1 MSITRNFS
9 ITSQR
14 VATNFVADKAN
25 KLVGS
30 AVSKLFGLP
39 DPNAS
44 RRLGTL
50 TNSPYNA
57 YKLNV
62 QNFLKQD
69 YTQEVENS
77 QGRVRPQGQ
86 GPDFRP
92 YPIVQNQDWRIRI
105 APGTALQSKYFDTAI
120 LEPLKKT
127 KGVVFPYTPQI
138 ALTHSASYQA
148 TPLTHANFQH
158 YSYSNSDIAAIT
170 ISGDFTAQNEAEGL
184 YVLAVIHFFRSVTK
198 MFFGSD
204 ANPVAGTPPPVL
216 FLYGLGEKI
225 LNGVPVVV
233 TSFTSTFPQDTD
245 YLLVDSNRI
254 PTAMGLSIIVQPVFN
269 RQQAL
274 TYSSTQF
281 INGSLLNRGYI

>member
-9 ITSQR
+9 ITGQR
-14 VATNFVADKAN
+14 VATNFVADKAG

-50 TNSPYNA
+50 KNSPYND

-69 YTQEVENS
+69 FTQESVRTD
-77 QGRVRPQGQ
+77 GRIFAPNQ
-86 GPDFRP
+86 GPNYTP
-92 YPIVQNQDWRIRI
+92 YPIVQTEDWRIRI
-105 APGTALQSKYFDTAI
+105 APGAALKSKYFDVDI
-120 LEPLKKT
+120 LNPLKDT
-127 KGVVFPYTPQI
+127 NGVVFPYTPQI
-138 ALTHSASYQA
+138 AITHTASYQA

-158 YSYSNSDIAAIT
+158 YSYSSSDIAAIT
-170 ISGDFTAQNEAEGL
+170 ISGDFTAQNKSEGL

-216 FLYGLGEKI
+216 FLYGLGDQI

-233 TSFTSTFPQDTD
+233 TSFTSTFPNDID
-245 YLLVDSNRI
+245 YLLVKNNRI
-254 PTAMGLSIIVQPVFN
+254 PTSMSLSIIVQPVFN

>member
-9 ITSQR
+9 ITGQR
-14 VATNFVADKAN
+14 VATNFVADKAG

-50 TNSPYNA
+50 KNSPYMA

-62 QNFLKQD
+62 QNFLKPN
-69 YTQEVENS
+69 YTQEV
-77 QGRVRPQGQ
+77 VRTDGAVNGAQFVTQ
-86 GPDFRP
+86 
-92 YPIVQNQDWRIRI
+92 PIVQKQDWRIRI
-105 APGTALQSKYFDTAI
+105 APGPALTSKYYDTKI
-120 LEPLKKT
+120 LKPLKDT
-127 KGVVFPYTPQI
+127 NGVVFPYTPQI
-138 ALTHSASYQA
+138 AITHNASYQA

-158 YSYSNSDIAAIT
+158 YSYSNSDIAAIS
-170 ISGDFTAQNEAEGL
+170 IAGDFTAQNEAEGL

-216 FLYGLGEKI
+216 FLYGLGDQI

-233 TSFTSTFPQDTD
+233 TSFTSTFPNDID
-245 YLLVDSNRI
+245 YLLVKGNRV
-254 PTAMGLSIIVQPVFN
+254 PTSMGLSIIVQPVFN

>member
-9 ITSQR
+9 ITGQR
-14 VATNFVADKAN
+14 VATNFVADKAG

-50 TNSPYNA
+50 KNSPYMA

-62 QNFLKQD
+62 QNFLKPN
-69 YTQEVENS
+69 YTQEV
-77 QGRVRPQGQ
+77 VRTDGAVNGAQFVPQ
-86 GPDFRP
+86 
-92 YPIVQNQDWRIRI
+92 PIVQKQDWRIRI
-105 APGTALQSKYFDTAI
+105 APGPALTSKYYDTKI
-120 LEPLKKT
+120 LKPLKDT
-127 KGVVFPYTPQI
+127 NGVVFPYTPQI
-138 ALTHSASYQA
+138 AITHNASYQA

-158 YSYSNSDIAAIT
+158 YSYSNSDIAAIS
-170 ISGDFTAQNEAEGL
+170 IAGDFTAQNEAEGL

-216 FLYGLGEKI
+216 FLYGLGDQI

-233 TSFTSTFPQDTD
+233 TSFTSTFPPDID
-245 YLLVDSNRI
+245 YLLVQSNRI
-254 PTAMGLSIIVQPVFN
+254 PTSMSLSITVQPVFN
-269 RQQAL
+269 RQQSL

>member
-9 ITSQR
+9 ITGQR
-14 VATNFVADKAN
+14 VATNFVADKAG
-25 KLVGS
+25 KLVGG

-39 DPNAS
+39 NPNAS
-44 RRLGTL
+44 QRLGTL
-50 TNSPYNA
+50 KNSPYAA

-62 QNFLKQD
+62 QSFLKQD
-69 YTQEVENS
+69 YTTEDQ
-77 QGRVRPQGQ
+77 RVDGKVNDAQ
-86 GPDFRP
+86 FTT
-92 YPIVQNQDWRIRI
+92 YPIVQKQDWRIRI
-105 APGTALQSKYFDTAI
+105 APGPALKSKYFDVTI
-120 LEPLKKT
+120 LDPLKKT
-127 KGVVFPYTPQI
+127 NGVVFPYTPQI
-138 ALTHSASYQA
+138 AITHSASYQA

-158 YSYSNSDIAAIT
+158 YSYSNSDIAAIS
-170 ISGDFTAQNEAEGL
+170 IAGDFTAQNEAEGL

-216 FLYGLGEKI
+216 FLYGLGEQV

-233 TSFTSTFPQDTD
+233 TSFTSTFPGDTD
-245 YLLVDSNRI
+245 YLLVKGNRI
-254 PTAMGLSIIVQPVFN
+254 PTSMSLSINVQPVFN
-269 RQQAL
+269 RQQSL